1 MESAAKKQI
10 LGEAAIAPHLI
21 NNGRGKRWQDSL
33 FGCRRRY
40 DGADRL
46 VSARTDSERKRASH
60 QNWRAW
66 AITPCKLPRLGGWQL
81 FLQTPHL

>member
-1 MESAAKKQI
+1 MESVAKKQI
-10 LGEAAIAPHLI
+10 LGEAAIAPR
-21 NNGRGKRWQDSL
+21 RGKRCQDSL

-60 QNWRAW
+60 QNWRTW
-66 AITPCKLPRLGGWQL
+66 AITPCRLPRFGDWQL
-81 FLQTPHL
+81 FLQTPHT

>member
-10 LGEAAIAPHLI
+10 LGEAAIAPR
-21 NNGRGKRWQDSL
+21 RGKRCQDSL

-60 QNWRAW
+60 QNWRIWTIALR
-66 AITPCKLPRLGGWQL
+66 KLPGFGGWHL
-81 FLQTPHL
+81 FLQTPQP